1 MPAFLKKLSKS
12 RHSIWRARILE
23 IGWLSMASAR
33 IRRRALA
40 AIAAVVAVALGA
52 PADASNDTTGS
63 IVVGGVNRTYVAHVP
78 AKLGSS
84 VPLLLSFH
92 GHFGTGAGQARLSN
106 FSALSERYGFIVVY
120 PDGISRG
127 WNDGREGSKGA
138 DDIGL
143 VKALIADFSRR
154 YPIDPKRIYVNGFSN
169 GAMFSQYVGCML
181 ANQIAAIAAV
191 SGYMP
196 TEDASRCHP
205 ARPLPVLEIAGTAD
219 PIMPFNGGEIK
230 LLGFNRGAAVLSA
243 KQTISM
249 WAKNAKCKGLS
260 QFSALAT
267 IAAND
272 GTSVTRT
279 SYPSCVNGTSVVL
292 YTVIGGG
299 HAWPGGR
306 QYLPRLIIGRAS
318 KQLDASQTIV
328 EFFLAH
334 PMR

>member
-1 MPAFLKKLSKS
+1 M
-12 RHSIWRARILE
+12 
-23 IGWLSMASAR
+23 MSAR
-33 IRRRALA
+33 IRRTALA
-40 AIAAVVAVALGA
+40 VIAAVIAVAPGA
-52 PADASNDTTGS
+52 CAAETTDTTGS
-63 IVVGGVNRTYVAHVP
+63 IVVGGVNRTYVVHVP

-120 PDGISRG
+120 PDGINRG

-154 YPIDPKRIYVNGFSN
+154 YPIDRKRIYVNGFSN
-169 GAMFSQYVGCML
+169 GAMFSQYVGCAL
-181 ANQIAAIAAV
+181 ANQIAAIAPV
-191 SGYMP
+191 SGYLP
-196 TEDASRCHP
+196 TEDAAGCHP
-205 ARPLPVLEIAGTAD
+205 VRPIPVLEIAGTAD
-219 PIMPFNGGEIK
+219 PIMPFTGGEIK

-249 WAKNAKCKGLS
+249 WANNAKCKGPS
-260 QFSALAT
+260 QSSTLAP
-267 IAAND
+267 IATND
-272 GTSVTRT
+272 GTSITRT
-279 SYPSCVNGTSVVL
+279 SYVSCVNGTSVVL

-299 HAWPGGR
+299 HA
-306 QYLPRLIIGRAS
+306 
-318 KQLDASQTIV
+318 
-328 EFFLAH
+328 H

>member
-1 MPAFLKKLSKS
+1 M
-12 RHSIWRARILE
+12 
-23 IGWLSMASAR
+23 
-33 IRRRALA
+33 
-40 AIAAVVAVALGA
+40 IAAVIAVAPGA
-52 PADASNDTTGS
+52 CAAETTDTTGS
-63 IVVGGVNRTYVAHVP
+63 IVVGGVNRTYVVHVP

-120 PDGISRG
+120 PDGINRG

-154 YPIDPKRIYVNGFSN
+154 YPIDRKRIYVNGFSN
-169 GAMFSQYVGCML
+169 GAMFSQYVGCAL
-181 ANQIAAIAAV
+181 ANQIAAIAPV
-191 SGYMP
+191 SGYLP
-196 TEDASRCHP
+196 TEDAAGCHP
-205 ARPLPVLEIAGTAD
+205 VRPIPVLEIAGTAD
-219 PIMPFNGGEIK
+219 PIMPFTGGEIK

-249 WAKNAKCKGLS
+249 WANNAKCKGPS
-260 QFSALAT
+260 QSSTLAP
-267 IAAND
+267 IATND
-272 GTSVTRT
+272 GTSITRT
-279 SYPSCVNGTSVVL
+279 SYVSCVNGTSVVL

-306 QYLPRLIIGRAS
+306 QYLPKLIIGRAS
-318 KQLDASQTIV
+318 RQLDASQTID

>member
-1 MPAFLKKLSKS
+1 V
-12 RHSIWRARILE
+12 RIL
-23 IGWLSMASAR
+23 R
-33 IRRRALA
+33 TALTV
-40 AIAAVVAVALGA
+40 IAAVIAVAPGA
-52 PADASNDTTGS
+52 CAAATTDTTGS
-63 IVVGGVNRTYVAHVP
+63 IVVGGVNRTYVVHVP

-92 GHFGTGAGQARLSN
+92 GHFGTGSGQARLSN
-106 FSALSERYGFIVVY
+106 FSALSDRYGFIVVY
-120 PDGISRG
+120 PDGINRG

-143 VKALIADFSRR
+143 VKALIVDFSRR
-154 YPIDPKRIYVNGFSN
+154 YRIDPKRIYVNGFSN
-169 GAMFSQYVGCML
+169 GAMFSQYVGCTL
-181 ANQIAAIAAV
+181 ASQIAAIAPV

-196 TEDASRCHP
+196 AEDAAGCRP
-205 ARPLPVLEIAGTAD
+205 ARPIPVLEIAGTAD
-219 PIMPFNGGEIK
+219 PIMPFNGGEIR
-230 LLGFNRGAAVLSA
+230 LLRFNRGAAVLSA

-249 WAKNAKCKGLS
+249 WTNNAKCKGPPQLA
-260 QFSALAT
+260 ALAP

-272 GTSVTRT
+272 GTSITRT
-279 SYPSCVNGTSVVL
+279 SHASCVNGTSVVL

-306 QYLPRLIIGRAS
+306 QYLPKLIIGRAS
-318 KQLDASQTIV
+318 RQLDASQTIV